1 MKQVKFAVKNIINH
15 YCQHFSYYINKP
27 FCFPTVI
34 HFAPTK
40 RCNLR
45 CRYCNI
51 WKEGEIKNELDTKT
65 WEKFLDD
72 LHDWVG
78 DTHVG
83 VTGGEPLL
91 RRDIFDILE
100 YMKKLGF
107 NISLT
112 TNGILLNKEIIG
124 KLLPLEPFNI
134 NISLDSLNP
143 EEHDFFRGVSSFK
156 KTYQNILHLKEEL
169 NKNKSA
175 TKLVVETALTKKNI
189 SNINKLVDFCME
201 NYLKIHFGNIVA
213 NLTIDYKGDFKSESE
228 YKPEKEDREKIIRGF
243 NYLNRIQEKT
253 NMIVNSSS
261 ELNLIKG
268 YYLGKK
274 IRFVCVGNVRNLF
287 VDADGS
293 VKLCSYTPSVG
304 NIKQSNVKEI
314 WYSKKADDTRK
325 FMKKCKKICQFDCYK
340 KRSLFENYQVYKSL
354 YF

>member
-1 MKQVKFAVKNIINH
+1 MKQVKFAIKSVINH
-15 YCQHFSYYINKP
+15 YRQHFSHYINKP

-45 CRYCNI
+45 CGYCNI
-51 WKEGEIKNELDTKT
+51 WKEGNIKNELDTET
-65 WEKFLDD
+65 WKRFLDD

-107 NISLT
+107 KISLT
-112 TNGILLNKEIIG
+112 TNGTLLNKRVID
-124 KLLPLEPFNI
+124 KLIQLEPFNV
-134 NISLDSLNP
+134 NISLDSINP
-143 EEHDFFRGVSSFK
+143 EEHDFFRGANNFEKTYKNLLLFK
-156 KTYQNILHLKEEL
+156 KEL
-169 NKNKSA
+169 NKNKSPI
-175 TKLVVETALTKKNI
+175 KSVVEIVLTKTNI
-189 SNINKLVDFCME
+189 GPINKLIDFCKE
-201 NYLKIHFGNIVA
+201 NDLKIHFGNIIA
-213 NLTIDYKGDFKSESE
+213 NLTINYNGDFKSESE
-228 YKPEKEDREKIIRGF
+228 YKPEKKDYEKIIKGF
-243 NYLNRIQEKT
+243 EYLNRVQKKT

-261 ELNLIKG
+261 ELSLIKD

-274 IRFVCVGNVRNLF
+274 IKFVCAGNVRNLF

-293 VKLCSYTPSVG
+293 VKLCFYTPSVG
-304 NIKQSNVKEI
+304 NIKQLNVKDI
-314 WYSKKADDTRK
+314 WYSKKADSTRE

-340 KRSLFENYQVYKSL
+340 KRSLFENYEVYKAL
-354 YF
+354 YS